1 MAPRRFKQVD
11 VFTARPFFGN
21 PVAVV
26 LDADGFGAEQMQTIA
41 AWTNLS
47 ETTFVQSPTAAGA
60 DYRLRIFTP
69 KGELPFAGHPTIGS
83 AHAILESGMVS
94 PHTAHMCQECGA
106 GLLPLRIEEGPDGRR
121 IFVKA
126 PQAKVRS
133 GDSALKQQVET
144 VLRATLAD
152 QSRPLVVDV
161 GPVWLVAE
169 LASATAVHALAPDVA
184 AITHLS
190 RDLSIA
196 GVTAFG
202 LTGRQPDA
210 VYTRSFAPAFN
221 VPEDPVCGSGNASVG
236 AFLAYFEK
244 LGATGATY
252 VAHQGNEVGRDG
264 EIMVAVNPV
273 DRSVEIGGHSVTCI
287 EGTLRDRA

>member
-11 VFTARPFFGN
+11 VFTTRPFFGN

-26 LDADGFGAEQMQTIA
+26 LDADGFSVEQMLAIA

-47 ETTFVQSPTAAGA
+47 ETTFVQSPTEAGA

-83 AHAILESGMVS
+83 AHAVLESGMVR
-94 PHTAHMCQECGA
+94 PQTARLSQECGA
-106 GLLPLRIEEGPDGRR
+106 GLLPIRIEDGPDGRR
-121 IFVKA
+121 IFVRA
-126 PQAKVRS
+126 PQAKLRS
-133 GDSALKQQVET
+133 GDSALRQQVEK
-144 VLRATLAD
+144 VLRSTLSD
-152 QSRPLVVDV
+152 QSSPLLVDV

-169 LASATAVHALAPDVA
+169 LDNATAVHALAPDTA
-184 AITHLS
+184 AITQLS
-190 RDLSIA
+190 RELSIA
-196 GVTAFG
+196 GITAFG

-236 AFLAYFEK
+236 AFLAHFER
-244 LGATGATY
+244 LGATGAAY
-252 VAHQGNEVGRDG
+252 VARQGNEVGRDG
-264 EIMVAVNPV
+264 AITVIVNPA
-273 DRSVEIGGHSVTCI
+273 DRSVEIGGQSVTCI

>member
-26 LDADGFGAEQMQTIA
+26 LDADGFSVEQMQAIA

-60 DYRLRIFTP
+60 DYRLRIFTS

-83 AHAILESGMVS
+83 AHAVLECGMVR
-94 PHTAHMCQECGA
+94 PQTARMSQECGA
-106 GLLPLRIEEGPDGRR
+106 GLLPIRIEDGSDGRR

-126 PQAKVRS
+126 PQAKLRS
-133 GDSALKQQVET
+133 GDGALRQQVEK
-144 VLRATLAD
+144 VLRSTLSD
-152 QSRPLVVDV
+152 QSSPLLVDV

-169 LASATAVHALAPDVA
+169 LNNATAVHTLAPDMA
-184 AITHLS
+184 AITQLS
-190 RDLSIA
+190 RELSIA
-196 GVTAFG
+196 GITAFG

-236 AFLAYFEK
+236 AFLAHFER
-244 LGATGATY
+244 LGATGAAY
-252 VAHQGNEVGRDG
+252 VARQGNEVGRDG
-264 EIMVAVNPV
+264 AITVTVDPA
-273 DRSVEIGGHSVTCI
+273 DRSVEIGGQSVTCI
-287 EGTLRDRA
+287 EGTLHDRA